1 MVYYCSLNDVGSRL
15 GLNNA
20 QRSNANNKINS
31 GIRRASIDINQEFK
45 DYGRIAPSREQ
56 GESTTSAI
64 ANVKDTAVSVVNA
77 NDFATAGEGNI
88 DGESF
93 AWTGKNGG
101 VSALTIANAGA
112 NYQAGTLS
120 ATGGTGS
127 GFTGTY
133 GISATTASYN
143 IGGTNTTVQAGNL
156 LVNGVSKGAY
166 PVKFKT
172 ASYSVGGTN
181 TTARAG
187 NLVVGSTT
195 VGSYTVNAVV
205 ASVSSSNHD
214 ASAVASDGSTDGSA
228 TGNFLLNGATGGTFT
243 ISGGV
248 IQAFTVTSTTKFAS
262 APTISVPGGSNQ
274 SALGNGTHTAVLSVT
289 GQIQSISVSDNTYY
303 TSAPTL
309 SSSTTFGN
317 GTVTVVLATTGQ
329 LQSISVNDTT
339 KYPTTPT
346 ITSSSSFGNATI
358 NAVLNNTGIISSTV
372 ISSAGIY
379 TVTPTAIVISHSGDN
394 NASIT
399 SAFTYTK
406 LTGVS
411 NISADHASG
420 VPIQD
425 GEMAHVLREICADLA
440 AAYYMEDEGSFYTSG
455 ESLRG
460 NNMRERGIQNL
471 RRLAHL
477 GSVN

>member
-15 GLNNA
+15 GLNSA
-20 QRSNANNKINS
+20 QRSSANNKINS
-31 GIRRASIDINQEFK
+31 GIRRASIDINQEFR
-45 DYGRIAPSREQ
+45 DYGRTAPSREQ

-143 IGGTNTTVQAGNL
+143 IGGTNTTAQAGNIL
-156 LVNGVSKGAY
+156 INGVSKGAY
-166 PVKFKT
+166 T
-172 ASYSVGGTN
+172 I
-181 TTARAG
+181 
-187 NLVVGSTT
+187 
-195 VGSYTVNAVV
+195 NAVV
-205 ASVSSSNHD
+205 ASVSIGGNNTG
-214 ASAVASDGSTDGSA
+214 ASA
-228 TGNFLLNGATGGTFT
+228 GNFTFNGATGGSFAVDGSGSVTGFT
-243 ISGGV
+243 IS
-248 IQAFTVTSTTKFAS
+248 STTKFSS
-262 APTISVPGGSNQ
+262 APTVAASSGS
-274 SALGNGTHTAVLSVT
+274 LGNGTFTAVLSNT
-289 GQIQSISVSDNTYY
+289 GQIQ
-303 TSAPTL
+303 A
-309 SSSTTFGN
+309 
-317 GTVTVVLATTGQ
+317 
-329 LQSISVNDTT
+329 ISVNDTT
-339 KYPTTPT
+339 KYTSTPT
-346 ITSSSSFGNATI
+346 VTSSSSFGNATVSV
-358 NAVLNNTGIISSTV
+358 NLNNTGIISSVNITA
-372 ISSAGIY
+372 AGVY
-379 TVTPTAIVISHSGDN
+379 TVAPTAIVISHSGDS

-399 SAFTYTK
+399 STFTYTK

>member
-1 MVYYCSLNDVGSRL
+1 MVYYCSISDAGSRL
-15 GLNNA
+15 GLNSA
-20 QRSNANNKINS
+20 QRTSATSKLTS
-31 GIRRASIDINQEFK
+31 GIRRATIDIDQEFR
-45 DYGRIAPSREQ
+45 DYGRNVPSREQ
-56 GESTTSAI
+56 GESTISETV
-64 ANVKDTAVSVVNA
+64 NVQDTTVSITNG
-77 NDFATAGEGNI
+77 NDFSTAGQGNI
-88 DGESF
+88 DGDSF
-93 AWTGKNGG
+93 SWTGKNGG

-143 IGGTNTTVQAGNL
+143 IGGTNTTAQAGNL

-172 ASYSVGGTN
+172 ASYSIGGTN

-205 ASVSSSNHD
+205 ASVSIGGDNTG
-214 ASAVASDGSTDGSA
+214 ASA
-228 TGNFLLNGATGGTFT
+228 GNFNFNGATGGSFAVNGSGAITGFT
-243 ISGGV
+243 IS
-248 IQAFTVTSTTKFAS
+248 STTKFSS
-262 APTISVPGGSNQ
+262 APTIAASSGS
-274 SALGNGTHTAVLSVT
+274 LGNGTFTAVLSVT

-303 TSAPTL
+303 TSVPTL

-372 ISSAGIY
+372 ISAAGVY
-379 TVTPTAIVISHSGDN
+379 TVAPTAIVISHSGDS

-406 LTGVS
+406 LTGIS

-425 GEMAHVLREICADLA
+425 GEMAHVLREVCADLA
-440 AAYYMEDEGSFYTSG
+440 AAYYMEDEGTFFSG
-455 ESLRG
+455 GDSMRGGVLRD
-460 NNMRERGIQNL
+460 RGTLNL

-477 GSVN
+477 GSVD

>member
-15 GLNNA
+15 GLNSA
-20 QRSNANNKINS
+20 QRSSANNKINS
-31 GIRRASIDINQEFK
+31 GIRRASIDINQEFR
-45 DYGRIAPSREQ
+45 DYGRTAPSREQ

-64 ANVKDTAVSVVNA
+64 ANVKDTTVSVVNA

-93 AWTGKNGG
+93 SWTGKNGG
-101 VSALTIANAGA
+101 VSALTIVNAGA

-133 GISATTASYN
+133 GISATTASYT
-143 IGGTNTTVQAGNL
+143 IGSTNTTAQAGNIL
-156 LVNGVSKGAY
+156 INGVSKGAY
-166 PVKFKT
+166 T
-172 ASYSVGGTN
+172 I
-181 TTARAG
+181 
-187 NLVVGSTT
+187 
-195 VGSYTVNAVV
+195 NAVV
-205 ASVSSSNHD
+205 ASVSIGGDNTG
-214 ASAVASDGSTDGSA
+214 ASA
-228 TGNFLLNGATGGTFT
+228 GNFTFNGATGGSFAVDGSGSVTGFT
-243 ISGGV
+243 IS
-248 IQAFTVTSTTKFAS
+248 STTKFSS
-262 APTISVPGGSNQ
+262 APTVAASSGS
-274 SALGNGTHTAVLSVT
+274 LGNGTFTAVLSNT
-289 GQIQSISVSDNTYY
+289 GQIQ
-303 TSAPTL
+303 A
-309 SSSTTFGN
+309 
-317 GTVTVVLATTGQ
+317 
-329 LQSISVNDTT
+329 ISVNDTT
-339 KYPTTPT
+339 KYTSTPT
-346 ITSSSSFGNATI
+346 VTSSSSFGNATVSV
-358 NAVLNNTGIISSTV
+358 NLNNTGIISSVNITA
-372 ISSAGIY
+372 AGVY
-379 TVTPTAIVISHSGDN
+379 TVAPTAIVISHSGDS